1 VSGAPTALASLLS
14 ARRPG
19 RAEQLLRDAT
29 VTSPAFDRIAFE
41 LAFASVGRRLGET
54 PLGDGATV
62 SDDAR
67 HTWSVAR
74 WGLDELGRALLVLA
88 GLAHVDPAEQ
98 PAWIDGLHRAGALR
112 ERQAVLRVLPLLPEP
127 ARFLPTALDACRT
140 STQPVFE
147 AIACE
152 NPYPAAYFPEAA
164 FNQMA
169 LKAVFT
175 GVALARILGLASR
188 RTPELARM
196 ASDYADERR
205 AAGRPVPADL
215 RDLIDA

>member
-1 VSGAPTALASLLS
+1 LLS

-19 RAEQLLRDAT
+19 AAANLLHDAT
-29 VTSPAFDRIAFE
+29 IDGTSAFDRVAFE
-41 LAFASVGRRLGET
+41 LAFAAAGRRLGEA
-54 PLGDGATV
+54 PLGDRATA
-62 SDDAR
+62 SDDGGRA
-67 HTWSVAR
+67 WSVAG
-74 WGLDELGRALLVLA
+74 WGLDELGRALLVVA
-88 GLAHVDPAEQ
+88 STGHVPFDDHAS
-98 PAWIDGLHRAGALR
+98 WVDGLHRAGALR
-112 ERQAVLRVLPLLPEP
+112 ERQAILRTLALLPEP
-127 ARFLPTALDACRT
+127 TRFLPIALDACRS

-152 NPYPAAYFPEAA
+152 NPYPAAYFPEAS

-196 ASDYADERR
+196 ATDYADERR
-205 AAGRPVPADL
+205 AAGRPVPSDL
-215 RDLIDA
+215 GDLIAS